1 MRNDSV
7 NFFSSFQIIAFF
19 EFSDKMSGNYTIQP
33 IITVTTTTKER
44 KKENKIDELV
54 DKNSRSTYGL
64 FVCIDAGF
72 HG

>member
-44 KKENKIDELV
+44 KKERE
-54 DKNSRSTYGL
+54 
-64 FVCIDAGF
+64 
-72 HG
+72 